1 MARVLLGVL
10 AAVAVLAICRPAAAQ
25 NAGPYNENSL
35 VGVPSEVNT
44 GEQYGAGQKVN
55 VCKFPLGSVNAWDLK
70 PEIQYLPVTSELIL
84 STSGRGS
91 FIAPAVGFLHFG
103 PSCYLYDHVCNFNYQ
118 EPCNLQGTCQTN
130 NTCFCTNGF
139 KTCRP
144 LDGTLTSATAGCET
158 DIYTDINNCGDC
170 GIVCPTG
177 QICDGGGCFDPNAV
191 PSPPPL
197 AASPPPPPPPPP
209 AASTLGGAG
218 TNAAPTSGTLS
229 NTPTSDTVNN
239 AATVGSGT
247 TPAEGK
253 AAKRAAAKA
262 AKKSSDSATNP
273 AAQVATAGR
282 RLLKAA
288 GQGL

>member
-1 MARVLLGVL
+1 M
-10 AAVAVLAICRPAAAQ
+10 
-25 NAGPYNENSL
+25 
-35 VGVPSEVNT
+35 
-44 GEQYGAGQKVN
+44 
-55 VCKFPLGSVNAWDLK
+55 
-70 PEIQYLPVTSELIL
+70 
-84 STSGRGS
+84 
-91 FIAPAVGFLHFG
+91 
-103 PSCYLYDHVCNFNYQ
+103 
-118 EPCNLQGTCQTN
+118 
-130 NTCFCTNGF
+130 
-139 KTCRP
+139 
-144 LDGTLTSATAGCET
+144 
-158 DIYTDINNCGDC
+158 
-170 GIVCPTG
+170 
-177 QICDGGGCFDPNAV
+177 
-191 PSPPPL
+191 PSPDGRAHVLVRSQLVCYKSVYWSLRWRPHV
-197 AASPPPPPPPPP
+197 
-209 AASTLGGAG
+209 GAG